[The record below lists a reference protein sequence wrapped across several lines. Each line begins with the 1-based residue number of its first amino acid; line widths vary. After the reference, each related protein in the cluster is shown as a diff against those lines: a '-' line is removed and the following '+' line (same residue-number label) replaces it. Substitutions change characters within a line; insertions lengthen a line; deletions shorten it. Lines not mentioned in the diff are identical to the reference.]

1 MQDRWQ
7 VRVTAHSRN
16 EADVFVRKHKLRVGP
31 PIQFDSEYAGITALE
46 QMLGAVGA
54 DLCATLMTRARRHRL
69 EIDGVE
75 AVVEGRLENPLA
87 FLDVVGE
94 QGTPALRALAIKVF
108 VNTLHTPQELQTAWD
123 EALRLSPLMGCL
135 KDAMK
140 VDLYFK
146 VAV

>member
-54 DLCATLMTRARRHRL
+54 DLCAT
-69 EIDGVE
+69 
-75 AVVEGRLENPLA
+75 
-87 FLDVVGE
+87 
-94 QGTPALRALAIKVF
+94 
-108 VNTLHTPQELQTAWD
+108 
-123 EALRLSPLMGCL
+123 
-135 KDAMK
+135 
-140 VDLYFK
+140 
-146 VAV
+146 